1 MDINTLIKRL
11 DNINE
16 TRQAYQDNTTDFIY
30 KITVTMDTVNEVNND
45 ALRKLMKNILQDK
58 LDALEAIINIEDV

>member
-16 TRQAYQDNTTDFIY
+16 TRQAYQDNTTDFTY
-30 KITVTMDTVNEVNND
+30 KVTVTMDTVNEVNND

-58 LDALEAIINIEDV
+58 LDALQATINIEDV